1 MSKTKEQVTAERN
14 QRLQDLLNATNSW
27 ADKETARLENESKF
41 LTSILKGRTG
51 AGKLTSQNVVDSS
64 KLTVNAINE
73 FLTG

>member
-1 MSKTKEQVTAERN
+1 MSKTVEQQTADRN
-14 QRLQDLLNATNSW
+14 KRLQDLLASTNSW
-27 ADKETARLENESKF
+27 ADKETERLKNESAF

-64 KLTVNAINE
+64 KLTVAAIND

>member
-1 MSKTKEQVTAERN
+1 MSTTADKQTEDRN
-14 QRLQDLLNATNSW
+14 KRLQDLLNATNAW
-27 ADKETARLENESKF
+27 ADRETARLRDESAF

-64 KLTVNAINE
+64 KMTVAAIDE